1 MRKIFYM
8 LLFAVSLASVSL
20 AQDEFASQTNRSAMK
35 KTPPSISKD
44 GKVTFTLAAPKAT
57 EVLLGGDWLSERLP
71 MAKDD
76 QGNWTL
82 SVQLPPR
89 IYSYY
94 FVVDGVK
101 TIDSSNTQL
110 KLGRLDIASSIEVP
124 GTPSMPWEMRDVP
137 HGDITTI
144 TYNSTAAGDQR
155 RVTIY
160 TPPGYKPDQADK
172 LPVLYLLHGNGEI
185 ESSWVQYGRANL
197 IADNLLAD
205 GRMNPMIIVMPKGHT
220 YKPGQT
226 PAPGVPVGTAF
237 KASVFK
243 EDLFETIIPLVEK
256 RFSVKTD
263 QPSRAIMGLS
273 MGGAQSFKIGLGNL
287 DRFSYVGLFSAG
299 GGSSPDVLA
308 SLTADPEA
316 ANEKLKLL
324 WIGCGRLDRGFAG
337 VEKLH
342 DELTKA
348 GIVHTYKPTDG
359 AHVWLNWR
367 DYLAETLP
375 LLFQKSDNLN

>member
-1 MRKIFYM
+1 MKTCPFPI
-8 LLFAVSLASVSL
+8 LLLAAGLATSLL
-20 AQDEFASQTNRSAMK
+20 AQDELVSQTNRSAVT

-44 GKVTFTLAAPKAT
+44 GKVTFTLAAPKAA
-57 EVLLGGDWLSERLP
+57 EVLLGGDWLTERLP

-76 QGNWTL
+76 QGSWTL

-101 TIDSSNTQL
+101 MIDPSNVQL

-124 GTPSMPWEMRDVP
+124 GTPPMPWEMRNVP

-144 TYNSTAAGDQR
+144 TYDSKAAGDQR
-155 RVTIY
+155 RVTVY
-160 TPPGYKPDQADK
+160 TPPGYQPGQAAK

-205 GRMNPMIIVMPKGHT
+205 GRMKPMIIVMPKGHA
-220 YKPGQT
+220 YKPGAA

-237 KASVFK
+237 KASVFQ

-256 RFSVKTD
+256 RFSVKTG
-263 QPSRAIMGLS
+263 QPDRAIMGLS

-299 GGSSPDVLA
+299 GSSSPEVLA
-308 SLTADPEA
+308 SLTANPKA

-348 GIVHTYKPTDG
+348 GIAHTYKPTDG

-375 LLFQKSDNLN
+375 LLFR

>member
-1 MRKIFYM
+1 MKTPKKTQMKTILISF
-8 LLFAVSLASVSL
+8 LLAEGLATSLS
-20 AQDEFASQTNRSAMK
+20 AQDEVASQTNRV

-44 GKVTFTLAAPKAT
+44 GEVTFTLAVPTAT
-57 EVLLGGDWLSERLP
+57 AVMLGGDWLTKRLP
-71 MAKDD
+71 MTKDD
-76 QGNWTL
+76 KGNWTL
-82 SVQLPPR
+82 SQQLPPR

-94 FVVDGVK
+94 FIVDGLK
-101 TIDSSNTQL
+101 MLDPSNMQI
-110 KLGRLDIASSIEVP
+110 KQGRLDNASSIEVP
-124 GTPSMPWEMRDVP
+124 GNPPMPWEMRNVP
-137 HGDITTI
+137 HGDVTTI
-144 TYNSTAAGDQR
+144 TYDSKAASDQR

-160 TPPGYKPDQADK
+160 TPPGYKPGQAAK

-205 GRMNPMIIVMPKGHT
+205 GLIKPMIIVMPKGHA

-226 PAPGVPVGTAF
+226 PAPGVPMVTGF
-237 KASVFK
+237 MASVFN

-263 QPSRAIMGLS
+263 QPNRAIMGLS

-287 DRFSYVGLFSAG
+287 DRFSQVGIFSAG
-299 GGSSPDVLA
+299 SSSPEVLA
-308 SLTADPEA
+308 SLTTDPKA

-348 GIVHTYKPTDG
+348 GIVHTFKPTDG

-375 LLFQKSDNLN
+375 LLFR

>member
-1 MRKIFYM
+1 MKIILM
-8 LLFAVSLASVSL
+8 PCLLAVGLVTSLP
-20 AQDEFASQTNRSAMK
+20 AQDEVASQAKRAAVA

-57 EVLLGGDWLSERLP
+57 EVWLGGDWLTERLP
-71 MAKDD
+71 MTKDD
-76 QGNWTL
+76 RGNWTL

-89 IYSYY
+89 IYSYS

-101 TIDSSNTQL
+101 TLDPANTQF
-110 KLGRLDIASSIEVP
+110 KLGRLDTASSIEVP
-124 GTPSMPWEMRDVP
+124 GNPPMPWEMRKVS
-137 HGDITTI
+137 HGDVTTI
-144 TYNSTAAGDQR
+144 TYDSKAAGDQR

-160 TPPGYKPDQADK
+160 TPPGYQPGQAAK

-197 IADNLLAD
+197 IADNLLAE
-205 GRMNPMIIVMPKGHT
+205 GRMKPMIIVMPKGHT
-220 YKPGQT
+220 YKPGET
-226 PAPGVPVGTAF
+226 PAAGVPVEIAF

-243 EDLFETIIPLVEK
+243 EDLLETIIPLVEK

-263 QPSRAIMGLS
+263 QPNRAIMGLS
-273 MGGAQSFKIGLGNL
+273 MGGAQSVSIGLGNL
-287 DRFSYVGLFSAG
+287 DRFSHVGIFSAG
-299 GGSSPDVLA
+299 SSSPEVLA
-308 SLTADPEA
+308 SLTADPKA
-316 ANEKLKLL
+316 ANEQIKLL
-324 WIGCGRLDRGFAG
+324 WIGCGRLDRGFGG

-375 LLFQKSDNLN
+375 LLFQ